1 MSRNSLSAPHTRRR
15 PLVLALLVLST
26 AGAFACDDPFALEAT
41 TETVRDTLAA
51 FAMTGTPPAFP
62 SAFHAGSGG
71 VVRIEPDI
79 GFDVAFDI
87 NPDGSVR
94 VIPARLVSQTKLVF
108 GQVTPTHQVA
118 VVTPS
123 GPFDGVTI
131 APRSGY
137 GIDSLV
143 TVTPGETVVLR
154 VESDRCQF
162 QLSQILYA
170 KFVVDSVNTSSR
182 QIFFRTVR
190 NPNCGFRS
198 FEPGIPKD

>member
-1 MSRNSLSAPHTRRR
+1 MSATHKRRR
-15 PLVLALLVLST
+15 PLLVALLVMST
-26 AGAFACDDPFALEAT
+26 AGALACDDPFALEAT
-41 TETVRDTLAA
+41 TETVRDTLTA
-51 FAMTGTPPAFP
+51 FAMSGTPPAFP
-62 SAFHAGSGG
+62 SAFHAGSGA

-87 NPDGSVR
+87 NTDGSVR
-94 VIPARLVSQTKLVF
+94 VIPARLISPTKLVF
-108 GQVTPTHQVA
+108 GQLTSTHQVA
-118 VVTPS
+118 VLTPT
-123 GPFDGVTI
+123 GPFDGVSI
-131 APRSGY
+131 APRAGY
-137 GIDSLV
+137 GIDSLL

-170 KFVVDSVNTSSR
+170 KFVVDSVNTSTR
-182 QIFFRTVR
+182 QVFFRTVR